1 MLREVAVTRYIAP
14 LRTGGSVPGVVE
26 ADDLGTYVVK
36 FTGSAQG
43 RKALVAEVIVGE
55 LGRRLGLRV
64 PELVRAHFDP
74 ALGADEPHAEV
85 RGLLEAS
92 AGLNLGMDY
101 LSGGADLTPELAQTF
116 RVDPLEAGR
125 VVWLDALT
133 ANVDRTVHS
142 SNLMVWPTRGTV
154 PARLWLIDHGAALV
168 FHHRWDGT
176 APDKAYDFRHHA
188 LGRYAPDT
196 RAADAE
202 LGPRVTEALLRE
214 VGLRGP
220 RRVAGRRAGLRGP
233 AGRPR
238 RLRRLAGRPRRG
250 LGRLAAHRL
259 PQRRPARGRGAR
271 PSREEPPGAPGMAP
285 ARPRPARQAGRRTG
299 LVRPPGRR
307 RLNDR
312 PARYPPSVRPGRAG
326 AAGRGGPTAAV
337 DVSPPGV
344 RRPAG

>member
-1 MLREVAVTRYIAP
+1 MLREVAVTRYVAP

-168 FHHRWDGT
+168 FHHRWGGT

-214 VGLRGP
+214 VVSEVPDEWLAGEPGFADPQAVRDAYAGWLAARAAASAAWLPTDFPSGDQLAAEEHA
-220 RRVAGRRAGLRGP
+220 RREKSRR
-233 AGRPR
+233 GRPGWLQR
-238 RLRRLAGRPRRG
+238 VPDLHGRP
-250 LGRLAAHRL
+250 
-259 PQRRPARGRGAR
+259 GAEQDW
-271 PSREEPPGAPGMAP
+271 SVHLDGA
-285 ARPRPARQAGRRTG
+285 
-299 LVRPPGRR
+299 
-307 RLNDR
+307 D
-312 PARYPPSVRPGRAG
+312 
-326 AAGRGGPTAAV
+326 
-337 DVSPPGV
+337 
-344 RRPAG
+344 